1 MAIYFIISKFVSVF
15 SGGQE
20 IFDKSVDSLRSFLL
34 NPVAHLMM
42 MMMAMVMMMM
52 MMVMVMI
59 MTMTMV
65 RDYDGNGDD
74 YDDDV
79 PSG

>member
-1 MAIYFIISKFVSVF
+1 MMTMTIDGYLFHHRQKSNSFQSF

-42 MMMAMVMMMM
+42 MMMV
-52 MMVMVMI
+52 
-59 MTMTMV
+59 MTMTMMTRV
-65 RDYDGNGDD
+65 RDDDGNGDD
-74 YDDDV
+74 
-79 PSG
+79 

>member
-1 MAIYFIISKFVSVF
+1 MMAWAFKNFF
-15 SGGQE
+15 SSSQE
-20 IFDKSVDSLRSFLL
+20 IFNKSVDSLRSFLL

-42 MMMAMVMMMM
+42 MMMV
-52 MMVMVMI
+52 
-59 MTMTMV
+59 MTMTMMTRV
-65 RDYDGNGDD
+65 RDDDGNGDD

>member
-42 MMMAMVMMMM
+42 M
-52 MMVMVMI
+52 I
-59 MTMTMV
+59 MTITMV
-65 RDYDGNGDD
+65 RDGDGNGDD

>member
-1 MAIYFIISKFVSVF
+1 MAIYFIISKFVSFF

-42 MMMAMVMMMM
+42 M
-52 MMVMVMI
+52 I
-59 MTMTMV
+59 MTITMV
-65 RDYDGNGDD
+65 RDGDGNGDD

-79 PSG
+79 PSD

>member
-1 MAIYFIISKFVSVF
+1 MTIYFIISKFVSVF

-42 MMMAMVMMMM
+42 VMMIMMVMMMM
-52 MMVMVMI
+52 MMMMM
-59 MTMTMV
+59 MTRV
-65 RDYDGNGDD
+65 RDDDGNGDD